1 MSEIDAK
8 KMDGDIPMKKTRRV
22 LIMKILR
29 RAVDLGKSLK
39 VKEVSTV
46 VKSKFNEPV
55 DIFEIL
61 EEFGFESN
69 THESLDY
76 IDSLLN
82 EVEEMLFKKEQ
93 PTYSIMGDNLGNCN
107 WVSPQRDFSISYGN
121 APPGF
126 KVPIKNANDKRVHSD
141 VENDNEQDSPKKK
154 TRMSDEQ

>member
-1 MSEIDAK
+1 MSETDAK

-82 EVEEMLFKKEQ
+82 EVEETLFKKDV
-93 PTYSIMGDNLGNCN
+93 PTYSMTGDNHGIWATPQQNC
-107 WVSPQRDFSISYGN
+107 SFSFGS

-126 KVPIKNANDKRVHSD
+126 QVPIKNANDKRVHSD